1 MALTTLMNERLGA
14 SSLSLPPDYS
24 HALELAR
31 GIEIDGSSALEN
43 GAVRQRLADWYV
55 ESKGLELVGA
65 RMVTALA
72 QGGTPGPEA
81 SIRKVVAASKTQSV
95 ASFGIDLQEMAGILV
110 EEGADD
116 GLYQDAFL
124 HAPGSRIA
132 GGSDEILRNIIVERV
147 LQLPGDIRVDR
158 DVPFSD
164 VPGGRAG

>member
-1 MALTTLMNERLGA
+1 MAARLWRTAQFANA
-14 SSLSLPPDYS
+14 SPI
-24 HALELAR
+24 
-31 GIEIDGSSALEN
+31 G
-43 GAVRQRLADWYV
+43 YV

-132 GGSDEILRNIIVERV
+132 GGSDEILRNIIAERV
-147 LQLPGDIRVDR
+147 LHSRLRPARTPGRR
-158 DVPFSD
+158 PSCF
-164 VPGGRAG
+164 P